1 MQRDP
6 GQGEPMEPLEPR
18 DSNTVAGGNKTAA
31 AVAAADRAEAEEV
44 EVHMEAERD
53 DVAAHEAGESALA
66 DGRDDRI
73 SAERHSAAAAAAE
86 AEDEAGSEEQEHDC
100 GSSLSA
106 AVDDED
112 THSDTPSQT
121 FYDRPAL
128 FLRQQ
133 LPESAWEA
141 DDATAVCHQC
151 SRRFT
156 LFVRRHHCRRCGL
169 VFCDTCSQRR
179 ILLAAPVTPTQ
190 GGYYMQRPPP
200 PAVAAAAIQSDDDLP
215 LAHSLY
221 VGGAR
226 ALCWRFREHRACDAC
241 ARVVDRLPP
250 ASADSIA
257 LVAVDSESSGAI
269 ENAYNI
275 FRDPGALSD
284 DADASG
290 TTHSLQQ
297 QNTSRGTGTAA
308 TGLPLLQR
316 RRQQSSSSICVCPVC
331 MRDWATV
338 WAAMARV
345 PGEGWQEAQERHIR
359 DCIEDT
365 SAEMQGGTRRRM
377 RQTED
382 ARRSRSVQGRGDDP
396 SHHAAAGS
404 VARDMAP
411 QNRRSVGFLSFFDRT
426 PPQGSSGLDAVH
438 QALAAAQQSQQDQR
452 RVGAAE
458 SLPNPRAARSPMG
471 VRFVSY
477 RLTGDTPLLG
487 QECPICF
494 EDFEPGQ
501 HVARLNCLCTY
512 HQPCISEWLQRT
524 PACPVHYE

>member
-1 MQRDP
+1 MQQDP
-6 GQGEPMEPLEPR
+6 GRGEQVEPSEPR
-18 DSNTVAGGNKTAA
+18 DSDMGAGNDRATV
-31 AVAAADRAEAEEV
+31 ADRAEAEEV

-53 DVAAHEAGESALA
+53 NIAAREAGETAAA

-73 SAERHSAAAAAAE
+73 SAERHSTTTSE
-86 AEDEAGSEEQEHDC
+86 ADGGAGSEEREHDF

-106 AVDDED
+106 EADDDD
-112 THSDTPSQT
+112 THSETHSQT

-200 PAVAAAAIQSDDDLP
+200 PVAAAATQSDDDLP
-215 LAHSLY
+215 LAHNLY

-241 ARVVDRLPP
+241 ARAVDRLPP

-275 FRDPGALSD
+275 FRDPSALSD

-290 TTHSLQQ
+290 MIHSPQQ
-297 QNTSRGTGTAA
+297 QNTTRGAGTAS

-365 SAEMQGGTRRRM
+365 SAEMQGGTRRRL
-377 RQTED
+377 RQTGD

-404 VARDMAP
+404 VARDVAP

-426 PPQGSSGLDAVH
+426 PPQGSGGLDAVH
-438 QALAAAQQSQQDQR
+438 HALAAAQQSQQNQR
-452 RVGAAE
+452 RLGAAE